1 MKRYLSGRHFL
12 TAAFLS
18 ITLLAMIGCETLQ
31 PAIDMATTVGV
42 STGAISQGQA
52 DSISRSSKAVGKS
65 FEDITPEQEYYIG
78 RAVAATVLG
87 SYKVYNNEATNHY
100 VNTVGQTLAQAS
112 DRPETYGGYHFLV
125 LDSSEVNAFAAP
137 GGLILVTRGMLKCCK
152 SEDALAA
159 VLAHEIAHV
168 QAQHGLRAIKRDRL
182 TSAFTILATE
192 GAKNLGGAQLAELT
206 QAFEG
211 SVSDV
216 ASTLMNSGYSRQL
229 EEEADRNAVTIM
241 RRVGYDPHALV
252 SMLNEMQ
259 KQLKPGGL
267 DFAKTHP
274 DPQDRL
280 QGIEALA
287 GPGQSAAPPAR
298 QKRFELSVRGA

>member
-1 MKRYLSGRHFL
+1 
-12 TAAFLS
+12 
-18 ITLLAMIGCETLQ
+18 
-31 PAIDMATTVGV
+31 
-42 STGAISQGQA
+42 
-52 DSISRSSKAVGKS
+52 
-65 FEDITPEQEYYIG
+65 
-78 RAVAATVLG
+78 
-87 SYKVYNNEATNHY
+87 
-100 VNTVGQTLAQAS
+100 
-112 DRPETYGGYHFLV
+112 
-125 LDSSEVNAFAAP
+125 
-137 GGLILVTRGMLKCCK
+137 MLKCCK

-182 TSAFTILATE
+182 TSAFTILAAE
-192 GAKNLGGAQLAELT
+192 GAKNLGSPQLAELT

-211 SVSDV
+211 SVSDI

-274 DPQDRL
+274 DPQDRVQEIKSL
-280 QGIEALA
+280 V
-287 GPGQSAAPPAR
+287 GPGQNAAPPVR
-298 QKRFELSVRGA
+298 QKRFELAVRGA